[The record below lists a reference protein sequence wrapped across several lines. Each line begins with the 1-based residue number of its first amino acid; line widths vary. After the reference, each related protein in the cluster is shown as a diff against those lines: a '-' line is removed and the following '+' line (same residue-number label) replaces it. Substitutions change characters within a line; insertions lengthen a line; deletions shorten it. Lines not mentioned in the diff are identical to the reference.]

1 MSKDNNKNAGP
12 KSSKA
17 DESNTPRKKKST
29 QHDNKKEN
37 KGTNES
43 NKPRVNK
50 SKSKENLEKSNHSDE
65 KKLTT
70 KLDKSEKSPRKPR
83 SKLKESPSKV
93 KTEKNGNTIK
103 PKVDQLDADVDGNK
117 IIESPGRKKEALVA
131 TPKEKKPKTK
141 VSNEVKDPK
150 PINPSKHELKKEDV
164 KKQEALISKEE
175 PIKKAK
181 DWGRAGN
188 DPRNK

>member
-1 MSKDNNKNAGP
+1 MKVILL
-12 KSSKA
+12 
-17 DESNTPRKKKST
+17 ERKKST

-37 KGTNES
+37 KGANDS

-50 SKSKENLEKSNHSDE
+50 SKPKENLEKSNHSDE

-141 VSNEVKDPK
+141 VSNEIKDPK
-150 PINPSKHELKKEDV
+150 PINPSKHEVKKE
-164 KKQEALISKEE
+164 ETLISKEE

>member
-1 MSKDNNKNAGP
+1 M
-12 KSSKA
+12 
-17 DESNTPRKKKST
+17 
-29 QHDNKKEN
+29 
-37 KGTNES
+37 
-43 NKPRVNK
+43 
-50 SKSKENLEKSNHSDE
+50 
-65 KKLTT
+65 
-70 KLDKSEKSPRKPR
+70 
-83 SKLKESPSKV
+83 
-93 KTEKNGNTIK
+93 
-103 PKVDQLDADVDGNK
+103 
-117 IIESPGRKKEALVA
+117 VA

-150 PINPSKHELKKEDV
+150 PITPSKHELKKEDV